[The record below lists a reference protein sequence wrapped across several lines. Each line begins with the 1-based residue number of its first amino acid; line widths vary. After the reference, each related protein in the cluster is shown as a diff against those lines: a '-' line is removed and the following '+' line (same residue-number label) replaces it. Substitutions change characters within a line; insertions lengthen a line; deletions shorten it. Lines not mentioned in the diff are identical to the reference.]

1 MTHPIVLAE
10 LGRQRAADVRRGSLR
25 GGKRD
30 TLMAALRD
38 TPLFAF
44 ATTKDL
50 RAIAK
55 HAHHVK
61 ADAGKVLV
69 REGDNGDKYFVV
81 LDGKVKVTRNGRK
94 VVELGPGRG
103 FGELALLLNA
113 PRTATVTASEPS
125 ELVAFDRKTFGK
137 MLDDSP
143 AFARRLMEALA
154 KRLRECDAKA
164 VQ

>member
-10 LGRQRAADVRRGSLR
+10 LGRQRAEEVRRGSLR

-50 RAIAK
+50 RGIAK
-55 HAHHVK
+55 HAQHVR

-69 REGDNGDKYFVV
+69 REGDSGDRFFIL

-94 VVELGPGRG
+94 VADLGPGKG

-113 PRTATVTASEPS
+113 PRTATVTAAVPT
-125 ELVAFDRKTFGK
+125 ELVAFDRKTFAK
-137 MLDDSP
+137 MLDESP
-143 AFARRLMEALA
+143 SFARRLLEAIA
-154 KRLRECDAKA
+154 KRLRECDAKS

>member
-10 LGRQRAADVRRGSLR
+10 LRRQRAEEVRRGSLR

-50 RAIAK
+50 RNIAK
-55 HAHHVK
+55 HAQHVK

-69 REGDNGDKYFVV
+69 REGDNGDKFFVV
-81 LDGKVKVTRNGRK
+81 LEGKVKVTRNGRK
-94 VVELGPGRG
+94 VVDLGVGKG

-125 ELVAFDRKTFGK
+125 ELIAFDRKTFGT
-137 MLDDSP
+137 MLDESP
-143 AFARRLMEALA
+143 SFARRLMEALA
-154 KRLRECDAKA
+154 KRLRECDAK
-164 VQ
+164 